1 MEGTGMAATPAAQ
14 DPRNE
19 KPDWAM
25 SRRQRENARRKR
37 AGLKPLRPI
46 WPWVLLVLVLLAA
59 GGGWYYQTQIVPTLP
74 VAEVAAP
81 EPEVEIDSRMQV
93 NPYEYATVAPQTLRR
108 TVRVTGTLQPSQK
121 AEIAAEAS
129 GRVDSVTLRPGDRVA
144 AGDVLLQVDV
154 EQLRLQLDLQ
164 RSNAEATRAQLTLA
178 EAQLERSQALVE
190 RGVATTSDLDQA
202 RTSVEGLRAQVS
214 ALTDQVSAAEL
225 SLSKA
230 TVIAPFAGIVS
241 ARSVEPGQIVTTGTP
256 LFTVVDLSTVEL
268 VGNAAI
274 SASALIAP
282 GQTVAVTVDGI
293 AGHAFEGTVA
303 RINPLATEGSRTIP
317 VYVTI
322 ANENGQLL
330 GGMFATGEIVVAEAA
345 DAIAVPAE
353 AVREDREGAYVVT
366 IRDGTAVRSAVETGD
381 TWAGDLVQITSGLA
395 AGDVV
400 ITAALPELTPGD
412 DVVLVE

>member
-1 MEGTGMAATPAAQ
+1 MAATPAAQ

-19 KPDWAM
+19 KPEWAM

-46 WPWVLLVLVLLAA
+46 WPWVLLVLVLLGAA
-59 GGGWYYQTQIVPTLP
+59 GGWYYKTQIEPTLP

-93 NPYEYATVAPQTLRR
+93 NAFEYATVAPQTLLR
-108 TVRVTGTLQPSQK
+108 TVRVTGTMQPSQK

-129 GRVDSVTLRPGDRVA
+129 GRVDTVSLRPGDRVA

-154 EQLRLQLDLQ
+154 EQLALQLDLQ

-214 ALTDQVSAAEL
+214 ALSDQVAAAEL

-230 TVIAPFAGIVS
+230 TVTAPFAGIIS

-274 SASALIAP
+274 SAGALIAP
-282 GQTVAVTVDGI
+282 GQTVAVSVDGI
-293 AGHAFEGTVA
+293 GGAPFEGTVA

-322 ANENGQLL
+322 ANMDGRLL
-330 GGMFATGEIVVAEAA
+330 GGMFATGEIVVAEAV

-353 AVREDREGAYVVT
+353 ALREDREGAYVVT
-366 IRDGTAVRSAVETGD
+366 IRDGAAQRAAVETGD
-381 TWAGDLVQITSGLA
+381 TWAGDLVQITAGLA

-400 ITAALPELTPGD
+400 ITAALPELAPGD
-412 DVVLVE
+412 EVVLVE